1 MILDYLYITKKRAL
15 AVGLTHEGTL
25 FGVPAWFAGD
35 DQGDIAM
42 ATPKAPVL
50 HAWCK
55 LADLFMEGLSYFT
68 PADHVL
74 VSPIHVK
81 GRIQ

>member
-1 MILDYLYITKKRAL
+1 MIRDYLYITKARAL

-25 FGVPAWFAGD
+25 FGVPAWFADVSDERVG
-35 DQGDIAM
+35 A
-42 ATPKAPVL
+42 ATPKAPL
-50 HAWCK
+50 LNAWCW
-55 LADLFMEGLSYFT
+55 LADKSFDLAAYFI
-68 PADHVL
+68 PAGRVL